1 MSISNSFLVA
11 IVYHKSSAH
20 WNNC

>member
-1 MSISNSFLVA
+1 MSIYNSFLVA